1 MISGLGARGE
11 ALAEVHLKRL
21 GYRIVERNYRCPLGE
36 VDRIAVQGK
45 TLVFLEVKARRTPD
59 FGGPLEAVDRR
70 KRRKLTRLAQYYV
83 AQKGLY
89 DTPLRFDV
97 VGVYYGG
104 VEPRVEV
111 LANAFEAEE

>member
-1 MISGLGARGE
+1 MSRGLGERGE
-11 ALAEVHLKRL
+11 ALAEVHLQRL

-45 TLVFLEVKARRTPD
+45 TLIFLEVKARSTPD

-83 AQKGLY
+83 AQKRLY

-97 VGVYYGG
+97 VGVYYDG